1 MIVEDLTL
9 GIDVR
14 AALVAALL
22 SAGLSPAAAQVPFKL
37 NVGITNSA
45 SDVPIFVADARGY
58 FKKEGLDVDLVKFDS
73 AARMIA
79 PFASG
84 ELSVGAGGPSAGF
97 FNAVG
102 RGIDIRIVADKTS
115 TTPGRPINFL
125 VVRKDLVES
134 GRYKQ
139 LSDLRG
145 MKIGGAAPG
154 GAATA
159 TLDKLLA
166 MAGLTSNDV
175 ERVYLAFPQQVIALQ
190 NKIADAAMPT
200 EPFVTAAVENGSGVR
215 IIGDDVIYP
224 GHQLAT
230 LFYTGEFIKKHPDEA
245 NRFMRAYILGAR
257 DYNDAVVGTHLAGPK
272 GEDVISILTRYS
284 LVTDPAVHRSLTA
297 VNIDPDGKLNVL
309 SLKEDVDIFRKE
321 GLIEGS
327 VDVDKVVDTSI
338 AEAAVRALGPYVRK

>member
-1 MIVEDLTL
+1 M
-9 GIDVR
+9 R
-14 AALVAALL
+14 PFVAVF
-22 SAGLSPAAAQVPFKL
+22 AGLLIAAPAAAQAPFPL

-45 SDVPIFVADARGY
+45 SDVPLFVADARGY
-58 FKKEGLDVDLVKFDS
+58 FKREGLAVEMVKFDS

-115 TTPGRPINFL
+115 TVPGRPINFL
-125 VVRKDLVES
+125 VVRKDHMDS
-134 GRYKQ
+134 GRYKA

-166 MAGLTSNDV
+166 MAGLTTNDV

-190 NKIADAAMPT
+190 NKLADAIMPT
-200 EPFVTAAVENGSGVR
+200 EPFVTTAVENGSGVR
-215 IIGDDVIYP
+215 VIGDDVIYP

-230 LFYTGEFIKKHPDEA
+230 LFYTGAFIKAHPDEA
-245 NRFMRAYILGAR
+245 RRFMRAYIQGAR
-257 DYNDAVVGTHLAGPK
+257 DYNDAIVGTRLAGPK
-272 GEDVISILTRYS
+272 GEEMISILTRYS

-297 VNIDPDGKLNVL
+297 VNIDPDGKLNVA

-321 GLIEGS
+321 GLIEVP
-327 VDVDKVVDTSI
+327 VDVDKVIDTSF
-338 AEAAVRALGPYVRK
+338 AENAARELGPYVRK